1 MDSKDTSNLNALL
14 RIMVERD
21 ASDMFLTTGAQPQIK
36 VNGVVSNLT
45 LPAFEAGQVRTL
57 AYSTL
62 SAKGIADYEQ
72 ALECNLAYC
81 PPDIG
86 RFRLNIYQQR
96 GETAMVARRVHEKI
110 PGFERLGL
118 PASARE
124 LAMLPRG
131 LVLII
136 GAAGSGK
143 TTTMASMVDY
153 RAMHHAGHILTVED
167 PIEYHFTHGR
177 SSVDQREVG
186 IDTHSFADA
195 LRNAMRQAPDLIV
208 IGEIRDRESMQQALT
223 YAETGHLCI
232 STLHASN
239 AGQAVKRILNFFP
252 ESTHAQLLMDLSLN
266 LQAVLA
272 QRLIPSRS
280 GGRALATEVLLH
292 SAHVADLV
300 QRGAVDELRHAL
312 EKTSVMGTHSFDQ
325 SLLELYQQGRITQ
338 EVALDNADSR
348 TDLGL
353 RMRLHSA
360 HDPH

>member
-1 MDSKDTSNLNALL
+1 MDKNDLHALL
-14 RIMVERD
+14 RTMVERD
-21 ASDMFLTTGAQPQIK
+21 ASDLYLTTGAQPQIK
-36 VNGVVSNLT
+36 VNGVVHNLT

-62 SAKGIADYEQ
+62 SPKAIADYEQ
-72 ALECNLAYC
+72 ALECNLAYA
-81 PPDIG
+81 PPGIG

-96 GETAMVARRVHEKI
+96 GETAMVVRRIHEQI
-110 PGFERLGL
+110 PGFDRLGL
-118 PASARE
+118 PDSARE

-153 RAMHHAGHILTVED
+153 RAIHNAGHILTVED
-167 PIEYHFTHGR
+167 PIEYHFTHGK

-208 IGEIRDRESMQQALT
+208 IGEIRDRESMQQALA

-239 AGQAVKRILNFFP
+239 ASQAIKRILNFFP
-252 ESTHAQLLMDLSLN
+252 ESAQSQVLMDLSLN

-272 QRLIPSRS
+272 QRLVSGKA
-280 GGRALATEVLLH
+280 GGRVLATEMLLH
-292 SAHVADLV
+292 SSHVADLI
-300 QRGAVDELRHAL
+300 QRGAVDELRRAL
-312 EKTSVMGTHSFDQ
+312 EQTSVMGTHSFDQ
-325 SLLELYQQGRITQ
+325 SLLELYQKGYITQ
-338 EVALDNADSR
+338 EVALANADSR

>member
-1 MDSKDTSNLNALL
+1 MDNHDLNTLL
-14 RIMVERD
+14 RTMVEHD
-21 ASDMFLTTGAQPQIK
+21 ASDLYLTAGAQPQLK
-36 VNGVVSNLT
+36 VNGVVRNLT
-45 LPAFEAGQVRTL
+45 LPAFEAGQVRAL
-57 AYSTL
+57 AYSVL
-62 SAKGIADYEQ
+62 SDKAVADYEK
-72 ALECNLAYC
+72 ALEYNLAYT
-81 PPDIG
+81 PTDIG
-86 RFRLNIYQQR
+86 RFRINIYQQR
-96 GETAMVARRVHEKI
+96 GETAMVARRIHEQI
-110 PGFERLGL
+110 PSFDELGL
-118 PASARE
+118 PVAARN

-153 RAMHHAGHILTVED
+153 RATHHTGHILTVED
-167 PIEYHFTHGR
+167 PIEYHFTHSK

-186 IDTHSFADA
+186 IDTHSFSNA

-208 IGEIRDRESMQQALT
+208 IGEIRDRESMQQAMT

-239 AGQAVKRILNFFP
+239 AGQAIKRILNFFP
-252 ESTHAQLLMDLSLN
+252 ESAHQQVLMDLSLN

-272 QRLIPSRS
+272 QRLIPART
-280 GGRALATEVLLH
+280 GGRVLATELLLH
-292 SAHVADLV
+292 SAYVADLI
-300 QRGAVDELRHAL
+300 QRGAVDDLRQSL

-325 SLLELYQQGRITQ
+325 SLLDLYQQGRIEQ
-338 EVALDNADSR
+338 EVALANADSR

-353 RMRLHSA
+353 RMRLHSS